1 MADDQTFDFVI
12 IGSGFGGSVSAM
24 RLTEKGYRVLVLE
37 RGKRFRDD
45 ELPKTNW
52 DLRNYLWLPAL
63 RCFGIMQFSLLKDVL
78 VLHGDGVGGGSLMY
92 ANVLMEP
99 AEEYFDQPGWRDVTD
114 WKTVLKP
121 HYAQAKFMLGV
132 DQSQNLWKADEILKQ
147 YADQEQV
154 GDSFRTTQVG
164 VFFGEKGQEGQE
176 VEDPY
181 FGGQGPNRKGCTFCG
196 GCMVG
201 CRYNAKNTLVKNYL
215 YFAEKWGA
223 EIWAE
228 CEVHNVQPL
237 PENQADGARYEVI
250 YKRTTAWL
258 RKPELKVRAR
268 NVIFSAGTLGSNRLL
283 FKCREITGS
292 LPKISQQLGNKVRT
306 NSETLLGVFS
316 RELTTDYSEGLAI
329 TSVFEPD
336 AVTAVEPVRYPE
348 GSSFIRLLAGPLI
361 SPGGSVLERIVHT
374 LATIVTHPLDFL
386 KNYFISNWA
395 HRTTIFLVMQT
406 EDNQIHLRL
415 GRSFLTLFRNN
426 LVSISDDEKTIPHT
440 IEVGHKVIS
449 HFAEQING
457 VPVSSIHESLFNIP
471 TTAHLL
477 GGCAIGR
484 DESEG
489 VVDLDCQVFNYP
501 GLYVIDGSIV
511 PANPG
516 INPSLTITALA
527 EYAMERML
535 PKPGAKVR
543 KPLGIPRS
551 LHDQDP
557 LPVAHHPVQ

>member
-1 MADDQTFDFVI
+1 VADDQTFDFVI

-121 HYAQAKFMLGV
+121 HYAQTKFMLGV

-527 EYAMERML
+527 EYAMERMP

>member
-37 RGKRFRDD
+37 RGKRFSDD

-99 AEEYFDQPGWRDVTD
+99 DEEYFDQPGWKNVTD

-132 DQSQNLWKADEILKQ
+132 DQSQNLWRADEILKQ

-154 GDSFRTTQVG
+154 GDTFRTTQVG

-215 YFAEKWGA
+215 FFAEKWGA

-228 CEVHNVQPL
+228 CEVHDVQPL

-250 YKRTTAWL
+250 YKRTTAWM

-361 SPGGSVLERIVHT
+361 SPGGSVLERIVRT

-415 GRSFLTLFRNN
+415 GRSLLTLFRNN

-527 EYAMERML
+527 EYAMERMP
-535 PKPGAKVR
+535 PKPDAQVR